1 MMFTGHEIAAT
12 LTELGVTHAIW
23 LPDSELGAWEADLE
37 AAATLT
43 LLRVCREGEAW
54 PLAAG
59 LYLGGASPVVV
70 MQVTGLFES
79 GDALRNVLF
88 DLGLPIFAILG
99 ARSWLTSGSR
109 DSAKRFATPILDAW
123 GIDRV
128 IVEAPGDKPELAAHY
143 RRCQQAGRAGAVLLA
158 EGSI

>member
-12 LTELGVTHAIW
+12 LTELGVTHVIW
-23 LPDSELGAWEADLE
+23 LPDSELGVWESDLE
-37 AAATLT
+37 TESALT
-43 LLRVCREGEAW
+43 LLRICREGEAW

-59 LYLGGASPVVV
+59 LYLGGASPLVI

-109 DSAKRFATPILDAW
+109 DSAKRFATPVLDAW
-123 GIDRV
+123 GIDRA
-128 IVEAPGDKPELAAHY
+128 IVESPEDKPELATHY
-143 RRCQQAGRAGAVLLA
+143 RRCQQAGRAGVVLLA
-158 EGSI
+158 EGSM